1 MKKRWLVVA
10 VLVIGGL
17 IFAVLSQMKEP
28 PSHEATLS
36 DGTIVRLV
44 KVGIGIIPYD
54 SFPPLKALVADY
66 VPNRFQG
73 RLGTRIKTT
82 LTCQPHEI
90 GLVFLHRTK
99 DDLPKNDPQQFLS
112 RMEFLDSKGFVFS
125 EGISGYQSSSGVM
138 LIGKGPFPRRDP
150 VLHMRLFELQTER
163 LLFDLHV
170 PNPGYKPSFDEWTPE
185 PVPATQTV
193 APLTV
198 TLKRGP
204 ADIPAKHLREED
216 LEITSTD
223 ARWTA
228 TLPQRHVWLTDATG
242 NKAYQFSNL
251 SPFEPA
257 WKLHVRVFRSADA
270 EFGADEVWR
279 TKLIKLPEA
288 LQAERIKFGGIAA
301 GVEFSTAYVTS
312 AGELRDDGTEL
323 TVAPTRLGSNGGT
336 SSGSGFENGKR
347 FQTVDSPLPHFQFSH
362 TPQHDEET
370 SMIIVVKDQAGR
382 KLSNDRS
389 GSSVS
394 HTGGIWSR
402 IVQFEPL
409 PDTTEVQL
417 EVIVNRGRT
426 FEFLVAPRKPD
437 AAKVSP

>member
-1 MKKRWLVVA
+1 MRKRWIVVA
-10 VLVIGGL
+10 MLVIGCL
-17 IFAVLSQMKEP
+17 IAAVLLQLKEP
-28 PSHEATLS
+28 PSHEAMLS

-73 RLGTRIKTT
+73 RLGTRIKTK
-82 LTCQPHEI
+82 LICQPHEI
-90 GLVFLHRTK
+90 GLVFLLRTK
-99 DDLPKNDPQQFLS
+99 EDQPKTDPQQFLS
-112 RMEFLDSKGFVFS
+112 RMEFIDSKGFVFNV
-125 EGISGYQSSSGVM
+125 GVSGYQSSSGVM
-138 LIGKGPFPRRDP
+138 LIDEGPFPRRDP
-150 VLHMRLFELQTER
+150 VLHLRLFELKTDR

-170 PNPGYKPSFDEWTPE
+170 PNPGYKLSFDEWTPA
-185 PVPATQTV
+185 PVPATQTA
-193 APLTV
+193 APVTV

-204 ADIPAKHLREED
+204 ADIPAKYLRDED

-223 ARWTA
+223 PRWTA
-228 TLPQRHVWLTDATG
+228 TRPQRHVWLTDATG
-242 NKAYQFSNL
+242 SRAYEFSGL
-251 SPFEPA
+251 SPHEPA
-257 WKLHVRVFRSADA
+257 WKLQVRVFRSAEA

-279 TKLIKLPEA
+279 TKLINLPEA
-288 LQAERIKFGGIAA
+288 LKAERIKLGGIAA

-323 TVAPTRLGSNGGT
+323 TVAPTRIGSNGGT

-347 FQTVDSPLPHFQFSH
+347 FQTVDSPLPHFQLSH
-362 TPQHDEET
+362 TPLDEET
-370 SMIIVVKDQAGR
+370 SLIIVVKDQAGR
-382 KLSNDRS
+382 KLSNDHS

-426 FEFLVAPRKPD
+426 FEFLVAPRKPV
-437 AAKVSP
+437 ATKVSP